1 MQVTVAMVISSE
13 YVAKSARGP
22 HAEFYSGLFG
32 KTATNAANILN
43 L

>member
-1 MQVTVAMVISSE
+1 MVAMMTSSE

-22 HAEFYSGLFG
+22 HAEFYSGVYG
-32 KTATNAANILN
+32 KTATNAANILT